1 MLHICVSYLTPNK
14 DDCTTNQESKYSRN
28 TNHVAYRE
36 NQGNSIKKIQHNFRT
51 IRDYYKMSFKLL
63 KMDLQRDVDILFE
76 QHNELAHYVDNI
88 TDTLNYNL
96 KVYEHNENQI
106 INWIDG
112 VILFTIF
119 WVFLAM
125 YVMQWEIEKELKKIT
140 AEVKTFT
147 KQQKK
152 CLNV

>member
-1 MLHICVSYLTPNK
+1 
-14 DDCTTNQESKYSRN
+14 
-28 TNHVAYRE
+28 
-36 NQGNSIKKIQHNFRT
+36 
-51 IRDYYKMSFKLL
+51 MSFKLL